1 MAFRHI
7 GTGTL
12 LSPTPV
18 VMVSCASQSAKPN
31 IITLAWAGTVCSEPS
46 MLSVSIRPERHS
58 YKIIEDS
65 GKPVEPG
72 ERGPGESLDYCGVF
86 RQDQTVPGP
95 RPGPGV
101 RAGFRCA
108 PAILRRCKIGP
119 QGGKD
124 HPLRQPRH
132 VPPVAVGAQECQ
144 PGRAACAWTGPGS
157 SPSPTALTRWAAV
170 GFLPALPAPRCSG
183 AGWAG
188 KLKGTYIRFLPAFPL
203 CRGR

>member
-65 GKPVEPG
+65 GEFVVNLVNEALVKAC
-72 ERGPGESLDYCGVF
+72 DYCGVVSG
-86 RQDQTVPGP
+86 RDQDKFLACGLGRESVP
-95 RPGPGV
+95 
-101 RAGFRCA
+101 GFRCA
-108 PAILRRCKIGP
+108 PAILEA
-119 QGGKD
+119 
-124 HPLRQPRH
+124 PLYLACRVERIIPLGSHAMFLGR
-132 VPPVAVGAQECQ
+132 VARVGAQEALFDRQ
-144 PGRAACAWTGPGS
+144 GRLRLDRAGLIAFAHGDYY
-157 SPSPTALTRWAAV
+157 ALGGRQ
-170 GFLPALPAPRCSG
+170 GFFGYSIARPEVLR
-183 AGWAG
+183 
-188 KLKGTYIRFLPAFPL
+188 R
-203 CRGR
+203 RMGR